1 MLTSIFLSIYYSGL
15 DVCALLE
22 KMNLADK
29 LPKIAEN
36 ASTFIIAYAFH
47 KIFAPVR
54 ISITLFSTPFIV
66 NYLRKRK
73 ILK

>member
-1 MLTSIFLSIYYSGL
+1 MMI
-15 DVCALLE
+15 LE
-22 KMNLADK
+22 KINLADK

-36 ASTFIIAYAFH
+36 ASTFIIAYAIH

-66 NYLRKRK
+66 KYLRKK
-73 ILK
+73 KFLKE